1 MENTKDGYR
10 QVFERNTEQV
20 AMGTRIFY
28 KDENSVI
35 LQGDMLNDEKI
46 PENHID
52 LIVTSPPYNVNK
64 DYGQAN
70 DNLSY
75 EGYLDFTYKWLG
87 KCLYWAKPDGRLCMN
102 IPVDTGKGAQRSL
115 GADITYIAKQVGWQ
129 YKTTIIWN
137 EGNISKSSARGSFM
151 SASSPHIIAPVEL
164 IVVMYKDEWKKA
176 KRGKS
181 DTTKEEF
188 TQWTNGMWT
197 FSGESKKKIGHPA
210 PFPIELPKRCIKL
223 FSYVGDIVLDPFMG
237 SGTTIVA
244 SKMLDRKSM
253 GIEISREF
261 CELAF
266 NRVLKY

>member
-1 MENTKDGYR
+1 MENTKGGYR

-20 AMGTRIFY
+20 AMGTKIFY

-35 LQGDMLNDEKI
+35 LHGDMLTDERI

-64 DYGQAN
+64 DYGQSD

-75 EGYLDFTYKWLG
+75 DEYLDFTYYWLQ
-87 KCLYWAKPDGRLCMN
+87 KCLYWAKSDGRLCMN
-102 IPVDTGKGAQRSL
+102 IPVDTGKGTQRSL

-129 YKTTIIWN
+129 YRTTIIWN

-164 IVVMYKDEWKKA
+164 IVVMYKDEWKKQNEVNQTPQ
-176 KRGKS
+176 KMNLC
-181 DTTKEEF
+181 
-188 TQWTNGMWT
+188 NGQT
-197 FSGESKKKIGHPA
+197 GCGLFGESKKKIGHPA
-210 PFPIELPKRCIKL
+210 PFPVELPKRCIKL

-244 SKMLDRKSM
+244 SKTLDRKSM

-266 NRVLKY
+266 NRILKY